1 MFQNFV
7 QIISHH
13 QEAARDLAQAGFIQQ
28 DGIISGIPQGKLP
41 TKVMSLHAH
50 HRHSGEGVVDRIQHL
65 FG

>member
-1 MFQNFV
+1 MLQSFV
-7 QIISHH
+7 QITCHH
-13 QEAARDLAQAGFIQQ
+13 QEAACGLAQAGFIQQ
-28 DGIISGIPQGKLP
+28 GGIISGIQQGMLP

>member
-1 MFQNFV
+1 V
-7 QIISHH
+7 CG
-13 QEAARDLAQAGFIQQ
+13 LAQAGFIQQ
-28 DGIISGIPQGKLP
+28 GGIISGIQQGMLP